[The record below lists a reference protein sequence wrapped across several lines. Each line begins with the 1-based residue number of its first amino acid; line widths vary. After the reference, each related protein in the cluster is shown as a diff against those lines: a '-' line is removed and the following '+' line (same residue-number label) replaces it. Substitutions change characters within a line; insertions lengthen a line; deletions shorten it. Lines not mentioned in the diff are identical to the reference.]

1 MIARVFI
8 SNLRGSM
15 AKVILPA
22 LLSSTLCIHCASDQ
36 KSGQQGDPIDEITS
50 QGSAESTA
58 LNENGSSKN
67 SEASAQGASMN
78 NAVEG
83 AEEFAG
89 EGNSGGNS
97 GGNFSGGNNSGGNS
111 FGNNSGAGNG
121 DATVTNE
128 NAALGAS
135 LNNVEADDPLA
146 GGNVPLNTTLDSTLN
161 TTATEPVNAPLN
173 QAAASGS
180 NTLTPVT
187 ANSAPAVDAPQSAP
201 APAQSTAN
209 ANARAAASPFNNP
222 HMNWPG
228 KGKVKYVTRQVTRHA
243 SPNGPVIGEFE
254 QGEHPLIFQNGNW
267 VELNDG
273 SFVKGNGLSDK
284 GVGYAKGKQTWR

>member
-8 SNLRGSM
+8 STLRGSM

-22 LLSSTLCIHCASDQ
+22 LLSSTFCIHCASDQ
-36 KSGQQGDPIDEITS
+36 KSGQQGDPIDEIAS

-58 LNENGSSKN
+58 LNENGGSKN

-83 AEEFAG
+83 AGEGAGEFAG

-97 GGNFSGGNNSGGNS
+97 GGNFSGGNNSEGNS

-121 DATVTNE
+121 GATVTNE

-146 GGNVPLNTTLDSTLN
+146 GDNAPLNTTLN
-161 TTATEPVNAPLN
+161 ATTNPPLN
-173 QAAASGS
+173 PAAESGS

-243 SPNGPVIGEFE
+243 SPNGPVVGEFE

-284 GVGYAKGKQTWR
+284 GVGYAKGKQNWR

>member
-36 KSGQQGDPIDEITS
+36 KSGQQGDPIDESAS

-58 LNENGSSKN
+58 LNENGGSKN

-78 NAVEG
+78 NAVDG
-83 AEEFAG
+83 DGGGAG
-89 EGNSGGNS
+89 EGNS

-121 DATVTNE
+121 GATVTNE

-135 LNNVEADDPLA
+135 LNNVKADDPLA
-146 GGNVPLNTTLDSTLN
+146 GGNVPLNTTLDGTLN

-201 APAQSTAN
+201 APSKSTTN
-209 ANARAAASPFNNP
+209 ANARAGASPFNNP

-243 SPNGPVIGEFE
+243 SPNGPVVGEFE

>member
-1 MIARVFI
+1 MIAPAFI
-8 SNLRGSM
+8 SNLRHSM

-22 LLSSTLCIHCASDQ
+22 LLSSMLCIHCASDQ
-36 KSGQQGDPIDEITS
+36 KSGQQGDPIDEGAS
-50 QGSAESTA
+50 QSSAESTA
-58 LNENGSSKN
+58 LNGNGGSKN

-83 AEEFAG
+83 EAT
-89 EGNSGGNS
+89 GNSQGNG
-97 GGNFSGGNNSGGNS
+97 GGNFAGGNNGGGNS
-111 FGNNSGAGNG
+111 FGNNTGAGNG
-121 DATVTNE
+121 GATVTNE

-135 LNNVEADDPLA
+135 LNNVTAQDPLA
-146 GGNVPLNTTLDSTLN
+146 GGNAPLNTIVN
-161 TTATEPVNAPLN
+161 TTVNTPANAPMN
-173 QAAASGS
+173 QAAGSGS

-187 ANSAPAVDAPQSAP
+187 ANSAPAVDTPKSAP
-201 APAQSTAN
+201 TPVQAATN

-222 HMNWPG
+222 QMNWPG

-243 SPNGPVIGEFE
+243 TPNGPVVGEFE

-284 GVGYAKGKQTWR
+284 AVGYDKGKQTWR

>member
-8 SNLRGSM
+8 SNLRGSLT
-15 AKVILPA
+15 KVILPA

-36 KSGQQGDPIDEITS
+36 NSGQQGDPIDESAS
-50 QGSAESTA
+50 QGSGESTA

-83 AEEFAG
+83 AEEFTG
-89 EGNSGGNS
+89 EGNS

-121 DATVTNE
+121 SATVTNE

-135 LNNVEADDPLA
+135 LNNVQVDDPLA
-146 GGNVPLNTTLDSTLN
+146 AGNAPLNTTLDTTLN
-161 TTATEPVNAPLN
+161 TTANAPVNAPLN
-173 QAAASGS
+173 QAAESGS

-187 ANSAPAVDAPQSAP
+187 ANSASAVDAPQSAP
-201 APAQSTAN
+201 PPASVNSTAN
-209 ANARAAASPFNNP
+209 ANSRAAASPFNNP

>member
-36 KSGQQGDPIDEITS
+36 KSGQQGDPIDESAS

-58 LNENGSSKN
+58 LNENGRSKN
-67 SEASAQGASMN
+67 SEASAEGASMN

-83 AEEFAG
+83 DGGGAG
-89 EGNSGGNS
+89 EG
-97 GGNFSGGNNSGGNS
+97 NSGGNS

-121 DATVTNE
+121 GATVTNE

-135 LNNVEADDPLA
+135 LNNVKADDPLA
-146 GGNVPLNTTLDSTLN
+146 GGNAPLNTTVN
-161 TTATEPVNAPLN
+161 TPANAPVNAPLN
-173 QAAASGS
+173 PAAESGS

-187 ANSAPAVDAPQSAP
+187 ANSAPAVDAPQSAL
-201 APAQSTAN
+201 APAKSTTN

-243 SPNGPVIGEFE
+243 SPNGPVVGEFE